1 MKYYEW
7 YLHAEEQE
15 NTALMASEVKLAEVL
30 AHRDDSLRVKRES
43 PNRKEFRQTNLKVV

>member
-30 AHRDDSLRVKRES
+30 AHRDDSLRVKRANPARRDFQE
-43 PNRKEFRQTNLKVV
+43 TNLKVV